1 MGPFLPRVPAAG
13 PNVSHDLSL
22 SRLLSQTIF
31 FLRGGGGSRKKK
43 KNQRKLVEENMLS
56 NYHDGKM

>member
-22 SRLLSQTIF
+22 SRLLSQTISF
-31 FLRGGGGSRKKK
+31 FFGGEKSKEEEEPKKVGRRKYA
-43 KNQRKLVEENMLS
+43 V
-56 NYHDGKM
+56 

>member
-31 FLRGGGGSRKKK
+31 FFFFGKSRKKK